1 MTLFSTLLTLFYL
14 FRSFSHISSRSNFY
28 IALLLISFFLT
39 STYEGTY
46 LDYLLSADFTNIKF
60 NYLQNLRTNWLSGDD
75 IPLLLSGLL
84 FLMTKLSLYKLS
96 KLLFL
101 ELFFISLS
109 SITILIKLFS
119 PLLWLP
125 ISLSIIFSIFLHF
138 RKISQ
143 FYFSGKSI
151 IKETKKFI
159 FNLLNKKNLCILF
172 SVIYLFY
179 ALFINSNI
187 GSLGLI
193 SSSHILRLLIIFSIL
208 FISSFTNYSHK
219 KKIIFGILPITFV
232 YLGLITSSILGNLF
246 IDEISFKPMTL
257 DAMTTI
263 GLLPLIEI
271 ISSKYYLIN
280 YYENIESFFKI
291 ERNLFKYTVNF
302 FLGLISLTYILYVFT
317 Q

>member
-1 MTLFSTLLTLFYL
+1 M
-14 FRSFSHISSRSNFY
+14 
-28 IALLLISFFLT
+28 
-39 STYEGTY
+39 
-46 LDYLLSADFTNIKF
+46 
-60 NYLQNLRTNWLSGDD
+60 
-75 IPLLLSGLL
+75 
-84 FLMTKLSLYKLS
+84 
-96 KLLFL
+96 
-101 ELFFISLS
+101 
-109 SITILIKLFS
+109 
-119 PLLWLP
+119 
-125 ISLSIIFSIFLHF
+125 HF

-159 FNLLNKKNLCILF
+159 FNLNKKNLCILF

-193 SSSHILRLLIIFSIL
+193 SSSHILRLLIIFIIL